1 MPSGSKSC
9 RGLRELGMA
18 LHNKSLGKGALL
30 ALALHD
36 WMFDGWSWMTTV
48 HDSLSHGW
56 AGMIDDFG
64 FVSWLTILAVIAGVV
79 WFSRSDAGLRLSSR
93 ADDLM
98 PDR

>member
-1 MPSGSKSC
+1 MT
-9 RGLRELGMA
+9 

-36 WMFDGWSWMTTV
+36 WISNGWSWMTTA

-56 AGMIDDFG
+56 AGMVEDFG
-64 FVSWLTILAVIAGVV
+64 FVSWLAILAFIAGLV
-79 WFSRSDAGLRLSSR
+79 WFSRNGAAGLSFSHQP
-93 ADDLM
+93 DDLM

>member
-1 MPSGSKSC
+1 MT
-9 RGLRELGMA
+9 
-18 LHNKSLGKGALL
+18 LHNKTLGKGAVL

-36 WMFDGWSWMTTV
+36 WAVNGWGWMTTV

-56 AGMIDDFG
+56 AGRTEDFG
-64 FVSWLTILAVIAGVV
+64 FISWLAILAFIAGVV
-79 WFSRSDAGLRLSSR
+79 WFSRSDTGLRFSRR